1 MEMISTRLA
10 EGNHIRKFRD
20 EGFAIV
26 EDVLSKSRVKKAQK
40 LVSRFFLEG
49 AGSRNIL
56 EDEWC
61 RDLVIQIKGHP
72 AIGKIVGPD
81 SACVQCTLFKKSTGK
96 NWLVPLHRD
105 RFIPLM
111 EKFERPGWQGWSTKE
126 GSHFVEPPGTVLSQ
140 LVAVRIHLEENTLEN
155 GPLEVIPKSNKGEET
170 NGSRLSLTV
179 SAGGAILL
187 SPLLLHASSKVKEG
201 DRTVLHFLFGP
212 RHLPKPAQW
221 RWAI

>member
-1 MEMISTRLA
+1 MS
-10 EGNHIRKFRD
+10 
-20 EGFAIV
+20 
-26 EDVLSKSRVKKAQK
+26 
-40 LVSRFFLEG
+40 G
-49 AGSRNIL
+49 AGIWLFRSKGTQQLGKLSGRIL
-56 EDEWC
+56 
-61 RDLVIQIKGHP
+61 P
-72 AIGKIVGPD
+72 AC
-81 SACVQCTLFKKSTGK
+81 SAPFLKKSTGK
-96 NWLVPLHRD
+96 NWLPPLHRD

-111 EKFERPGWQGWSTKE
+111 EKFERPEWQGWSTKE